1 MPAAPTRARTIFL
14 HIPKAAGTTFIQV
27 LERQFPRGTV
37 LARHALGP
45 DGLEGRIAD
54 LPQTARRGIRCVHG
68 HFFHGAHTALPGPS
82 RYLTMLREPV
92 DRHVSSYYFAL
103 QNPDAP
109 RNRWVRE
116 RPTDLDGYLGVLA
129 DEGRL
134 NRQTHLI
141 AGPPHPDGPADPLAR
156 ARLHLERDF
165 DLVGLTERFDET
177 LLLAWRRL
185 GWRHILYRRVNVTRS
200 RAALSTLSPAQRAA
214 IERANALDIELYD
227 FARRRFAAAI
237 ADAGIGATELRLY
250 RIMND
255 LYSRVRGGLGQVK
268 RRLLPTP

>member
-1 MPAAPTRARTIFL
+1 MTAHPTRPRTIFL

-37 LARHALGP
+37 LARHALGLN
-45 DGLEGRIAD
+45 GLEPRIAD
-54 LPQTARRGIRCVHG
+54 IPGPERAKIRCLHG
-68 HFFHGAHTALPGPS
+68 HFLHGVHAALPGPS

-92 DRHVSSYYFAL
+92 DRHVSSYFFAL

-116 RPTDLDGYLGVLA
+116 RPTDLDGYLAVLE

-141 AGPPHPDGPADPLAR
+141 AGPALPDEPTDVLAR

-200 RAALSTLSPAQRAA
+200 RAPLSAISPAQRAA

-227 FARRRFAAAI
+227 FARRRFVAAI

-250 RIMND
+250 RTMNT
-255 LYSRVRGGLGQVK
+255 LYSRARGGLGQLK
-268 RRLLPTP
+268 RRLLPAS